1 MKTAL
6 TLLAVVTLVV
16 PPNLS
21 AKQLSAEPGSPVVR
35 AGIAESDSELTP
47 GVKVHVQRGDLLRSE
62 LRFADAAVEYRR
74 AADVA
79 RREGHLSSGTTWML
93 PVWRSRGVGPAHD

>member
-16 PPNLS
+16 PPDLS
-21 AKQLSAEPGSPVVR
+21 AKQLSAEPGNPVVR
-35 AGIAESDSELTP
+35 AGIPESDSELTS
-47 GVKVHVQRGDLLRSE
+47 GVNVHAQRGDLLRSE

-74 AADVA
+74 AAHVA
-79 RREGHLSSGTTWML
+79 RREGLLSSGAAGM
-93 PVWRSRGVGPAHD
+93 PRHAYFHDGTPLG